1 MGSVISATF
10 WKNSDHRFSM
20 VVPWDARKNP
30 GVLSI
35 FDFFVVFCNFE
46 DVYGGFEGL
55 HEAHTTFLWFQKA
68 FFSFPCLQNAGCVS
82 LRETAVGEG
91 RRKETFFIFSSFCG
105 FGILVSQKFPSFRTA
120 FLTES
125 CVFKPSPSG
134 SNLEQKCFGVLIS
147 KKEENLRRLAH
158 ALFFWRF
165 LLSS

>member
-20 VVPWDARKNP
+20 VVPWDARKNS

-82 LRETAVGEG
+82 LRETPVGEG
-91 RRKETFFIFSSFCG
+91 RRKETFFIFLHF
-105 FGILVSQKFPSFRTA
+105 V
-120 FLTES
+120 
-125 CVFKPSPSG
+125 
-134 SNLEQKCFGVLIS
+134 VLDY
-147 KKEENLRRLAH
+147 
-158 ALFFWRF
+158 W
-165 LLSS
+165 